1 MLPDRKLP
9 GQKCQLGEGG
19 FMVLILHLFQILMKK
34 DRSHMPAQSMCT
46 LFRGPSSGAFKTV
59 APRCAVFAEC
69 VCICVRASLPFAGA
83 VGACGAP
90 QRQGRQGRQG
100 QGAAHSWLLA
110 AGCWHAGFWRRSGS
124 RHCRRPFTRGPGF
137 MNEIQSPRYK

>member
-1 MLPDRKLP
+1 
-9 GQKCQLGEGG
+9 
-19 FMVLILHLFQILMKK
+19 MVLILHLFQILMKK

-69 VCICVRASLPFAGA
+69 VCVCVRASLPFAGA

-90 QRQGRQGRQG
+90 QRQGRQG
-100 QGAAHSWLLA
+100 QGATHSWLLA
-110 AGCWHAGFWRRSGS
+110 AGTPGSGAEAAHDTAAAPLRAAPVS
-124 RHCRRPFTRGPGF
+124 
-137 MNEIQSPRYK
+137 